1 MYYSLYRYDSTENWS
16 SGFNENCILSTV
28 KMNPLGGTQRN
39 MIANDKDWDLYT
51 YDGSGL
57 TCRDYSP
64 SQTSKKGNYKSLKYN
79 QMYL

>member
-1 MYYSLYRYDSTENWS
+1 
-16 SGFNENCILSTV
+16 
-28 KMNPLGGTQRN
+28 MNPLGGTQRN

-64 SQTSKKGNYKSLKYN
+64 IQTSKKGNYKSLKYN
-79 QMYL
+79 FLQYALTF